1 MGSHDITSMHGP
13 ECFPSHPFHTIT
25 IERFVSI
32 IQMDELAFKMI
43 RDMSERMPLP
53 EGILV
58 VFSSTSV
65 FYQVSQD
72 VLLCSLHSF

>member
-1 MGSHDITSMHGP
+1 
-13 ECFPSHPFHTIT
+13 
-25 IERFVSI
+25 
-32 IQMDELAFKMI
+32 MDELAFKMI